1 MKRSILFALI
11 CSLLC
16 AGFVGWRVHV
26 LANYSA
32 PQFAIIVDPSLSHPE
47 SCDSL
52 LGLADQVLHSDG
64 ISRDSTLTVF
74 VLGDA
79 STANEPWRLG
89 RYSIPVTRRVL
100 EGKTSNQQRL
110 NELLADIRHKCGE
123 IRRTNI
129 SPIFIGVKQVVGDL
143 HAHECKES
151 SHCRVF
157 VDSDLE
163 ENVETPIMSALDRT
177 GKTIL
182 KLPEPL
188 DNHGIEVSFCG
199 LAVTTG
205 RIVNPQ
211 GKETRRALPRDPG
224 RDDRLRQ
231 VWRSLF
237 TQPELVRFESYC
249 PQRRD

>member
-11 CSLLC
+11 CSILC

-26 LANYSA
+26 LANYFA
-32 PQFAIIVDPSLSHPE
+32 PQFAIVVDPSLSHPGG
-47 SCDSL
+47 CDSL

-79 STANEPWRLG
+79 STANEPWQLG

-110 NELLADIRHKCGE
+110 DELLADIRRKCGT
-123 IRRTNI
+123 IHRTKV
-129 SPIFIGVKQVVGDL
+129 SPIFLGVKQAVADL
-143 HAHECKES
+143 HAHECSES
-151 SHCRVF
+151 THCRVF

-163 ENVETPIMSALDRT
+163 ENVEAPIKEALDRT
-177 GKTIL
+177 GKTKL
-182 KLPEPL
+182 ALPEPL

-205 RIVNPQ
+205 RIVNPP
-211 GKETRRALPRDPG
+211 GRETRRTLPRDPG
-224 RDDRLRQ
+224 RDDRLKQ

-237 TQPELVRFESYC
+237 TQPELVRFEPYC
-249 PQRRD
+249 PMQK